1 MVVVDT
7 HALVWQLNADVKI
20 GRRARARLER
30 ALTREE
36 LCVSAVTFWEI
47 SLLMSRDRLRLD
59 TTATHFRWRV
69 LEMGIRELA
78 VGGEVALQAAALAPE
93 LVDPVDCRR
102 APARISCGG
111 RPGRETLR
119 QERRPVAVPPGV
131 SARLTRRRMTRSSQI
146 GRPSMG

>member
-7 HALVWQLNADVKI
+7 HALVWQLNADAKI

-30 ALTREE
+30 ALAREE

-47 SLLMSRDRLRLD
+47 SLLVSRDRLRLD

-78 VGGEVALQAAALAPE
+78 VGGEVALQAAALAPV
-93 LVDPVDCRR
+93 LVDPVDCFV
-102 APARISCGG
+102 AATALTHGA
-111 RPGRETLR
+111 TLMTADTR
-119 QERRPVAVPPGV
+119 LLESRLVAVLD
-131 SARLTRRRMTRSSQI
+131 ARR
-146 GRPSMG
+146 